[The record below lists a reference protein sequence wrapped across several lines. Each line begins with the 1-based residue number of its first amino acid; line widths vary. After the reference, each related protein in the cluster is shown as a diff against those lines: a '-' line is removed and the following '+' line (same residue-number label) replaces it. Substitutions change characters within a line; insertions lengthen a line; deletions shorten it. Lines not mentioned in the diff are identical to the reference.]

1 MAHAG
6 ALERLASEMNS
17 GSLQFWVPEG
27 FVTLL
32 IPPVVL
38 SVPQA
43 EFRLPEVQPIDGEP
57 GSMIHGNTAALVSSE
72 DVACAHISLPPS
84 SLLVHPL
91 VVGLLVGGLALP
103 PKVRTP
109 VNSNVL

>member
-1 MAHAG
+1 
-6 ALERLASEMNS
+6 MNS

-43 EFRLPEVQPIDGEP
+43 EFRLPDVQPMDGEP

-72 DVACAHISLPPS
+72 EVAWAHISWPPS
-84 SLLVHPL
+84 SLLVPAMG
-91 VVGLLVGGLALP
+91 VGLPVAGLEVAP
-103 PKVRTP
+103 TVRTA